1 MPIYKKWFKDFNEKR
16 DNMEKEM
23 LSKGVVGKESDLP
36 AKSKLGILISRLTL
50 FSKENNSLKFNF
62 YINGEENNIGFYF
75 VIPYLINFSFELGL
89 EREYF
94 KKKFP
99 LISKK
104 SRDTNWGFGFYPT
117 YAHFKFNSY
126 NNIYGKSFGFSKFI
140 EYVDLLKG
148 DVKEITEGKL
158 EKALETNISIST
170 NYKLSG
176 YPKEVKLIYSNSEM
190 KGTARIDIPLTIYK
204 KTITYHYKRWFS
216 KTITRYEVESHVGI
230 IVPGKGESSWDQDDW
245 IMESKLNTD
254 GQSTGFSCVA
264 DSTEEAAIKYR
275 DSILRNLKR

>member
-16 DNMEKEM
+16 DSIEKQM
-23 LSKGVVGKESDLP
+23 LSKGVTAKESDLP
-36 AKSKLGILISRLTL
+36 TKSKLGILISKLSL

-75 VIPYLINFSFELGL
+75 VFPYLINFSFELEL

-99 LISKK
+99 LISKE
-104 SRDTNWGFGFYPT
+104 SRDVDWGFGFYST

-126 NNIYGKSFGFSKFI
+126 NDIYGKSFGFSKFI

-148 DVKEITEGKL
+148 DIKEITEGKL
-158 EKALETNISIST
+158 EKVLETNITITT
-170 NYKLSG
+170 NYKLTE
-176 YPKEVKLIYSNSEM
+176 YPKEVKLIYPVSEM
-190 KGTARIDIPLTIYK
+190 KGCVGIDIPLTIYRK
-204 KTITYHYKRWFS
+204 VHTRHYKRWFS
-216 KTITRYEVESHVGI
+216 KTITRYSVESHIGI
-230 IVPGKGESSWDQDDW
+230 IVPGKGENSWDQDDW
-245 IMESKLNTD
+245 VMQSKLTAD

-264 DSTEEAAIKYR
+264 DSPEEAAIIYR